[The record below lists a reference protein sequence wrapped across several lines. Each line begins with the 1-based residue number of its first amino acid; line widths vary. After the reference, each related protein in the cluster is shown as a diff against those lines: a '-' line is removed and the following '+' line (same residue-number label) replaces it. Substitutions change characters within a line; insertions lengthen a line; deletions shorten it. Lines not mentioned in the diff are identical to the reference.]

1 MAGRADGGL
10 IGVGVAAV
18 ASTAAD
24 AAWETGV
31 HGAEEVG
38 VVMCRVL
45 VEDRY
50 VVEVSTAR

>member
-1 MAGRADGGL
+1 MV
-10 IGVGVAAV
+10 GVGVAAV
-18 ASTAAD
+18 AGTAAD

-38 VVMCRVL
+38 VVICWVL